1 VNKVAVEA
9 RPLNSTLQLTYDMG
23 TDQEKALSRRRSY
36 SNVKV
41 DAADQD
47 VFDVAAAISG
57 LQTYPM
63 SQIQVTDRKHL
74 VNAE

>member
-1 VNKVAVEA
+1 MAVES
-9 RPLNSTLQLTYDMG
+9 RPMNSTLQLTYDLG
-23 TDQEKALSRRRSY
+23 TDGDGKNLVRRRSY

-47 VFDVAAAISG
+47 LFDVAAAISG
-57 LQTYPM
+57 LQSYPI

>member
-1 VNKVAVEA
+1 M
-9 RPLNSTLQLTYDMG
+9 NSTLQLTYDMG
-23 TDQEKALSRRRSY
+23 TDDDGKKLVRRRSY

-47 VFDVAAAISG
+47 LFDVAAAISG

>member
-1 VNKVAVEA
+1 MAVEA

-23 TDQEKALSRRRSY
+23 TDQEGKALSRRRSY

-47 VFDVAAAISG
+47 VFDVAAVIYG

>member
-1 VNKVAVEA
+1 MAVEV

-23 TDQEKALSRRRSY
+23 SDGDGKQIYRRRSY

-47 VFDVAAAISG
+47 VFDVATAIIG
-57 LQTYPM
+57 LQTY
-63 SQIQVTDRKHL
+63 SSTQIQVTDRKHL
-74 VNAE
+74 VNAG